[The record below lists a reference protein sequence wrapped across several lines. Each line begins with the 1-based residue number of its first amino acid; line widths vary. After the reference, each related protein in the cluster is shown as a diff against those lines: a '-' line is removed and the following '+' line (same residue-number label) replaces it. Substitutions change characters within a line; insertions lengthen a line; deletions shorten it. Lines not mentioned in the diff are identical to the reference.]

1 MPFLLL
7 NNLAVFLMILDVQ
20 HIGFYMVCRLRSSNC
35 YCDGIVGISIGI
47 AARFRALVWGP
58 FYSTIFFACINAH
71 FLRSSQI
78 SNSQRNKHML
88 ISLGKFGN
96 LCNCEIN

>member
-20 HIGFYMVCRLRSSNC
+20 HIGSTWLPLRSSNC

-78 SNSQRNKHML
+78 SDSQRNKHML
-88 ISLGKFGN
+88 TSLGKFGN
-96 LCNCEIN
+96 LCNCKIN